1 MSTKIFIQTGFC
13 KNLKEGSKL
22 EVFINDAKIEIEKND
37 EGVYLTPLAQRYTRM
52 WYQKPVDCATGDII
66 RVESKVGLRGLG
78 PDEKRS
84 FTGLY
89 QVDEGASS
97 VEIKVFGVG
106 FGREFPL
113 LKGSLREV
121 SFQTLENVR
130 INKAQSALNET
141 E

>member
-1 MSTKIFIQTGFC
+1 MNVFIQLGFC
-13 KNLKEGSKL
+13 KFIKEGSKL
-22 EVFINDAKIEIEKND
+22 EAFINDTKVEIKDGDGGN
-37 EGVYLTPLAQRYTRM
+37 YLTPLSQRYNRL
-52 WYQKPVDCATGDII
+52 WYLKPVECETGDII
-66 RVESKVGLRGLG
+66 RIESKVGLRGLG

-89 QVDEGASS
+89 QVDEVAEV

-113 LKGSLREV
+113 LKGPVKQL
-121 SFQTLENVR
+121 SFVTMEDLR

-141 E
+141 D